1 MLPGH
6 RWGTA
11 PEKKAAPGGG
21 NPSLHIAA
29 GTGAGKFYLAAHP
42 FDARRIPLGPSGR
55 SCVKTPRPPAP
66 IALRHSIAQMTWWKG
81 ARYLR
86 IRHKALACQK
96 GRPARCR
103 TAF

>member
-29 GTGAGKFYLAAHP
+29 GTGTGKFYLVALPAHLTP
-42 FDARRIPLGPSGR
+42 GAFG
-55 SCVKTPRPPAP
+55 SCVTLVRQDAQAARANRAAAFDRPDDLVEGRKVFA
-66 IALRHSIAQMTWWKG
+66 HSS
-81 ARYLR
+81 
-86 IRHKALACQK
+86 
-96 GRPARCR
+96 
-103 TAF
+103 

>member
-42 FDARRIPLGPSGR
+42 FDARRIPLVRRAAGASR
-55 SCVKTPRPPAP
+55 RP
-66 IALRHSIAQMTWWKG
+66 
-81 ARYLR
+81 
-86 IRHKALACQK
+86 
-96 GRPARCR
+96 GRPRQSRCGIR
-103 TAF
+103 SPR

>member
-42 FDARRIPLGPSGR
+42 HLRRPTHSPWSVGPLVRQDAQAARASRAAAFDRPEDLVEGR
-55 SCVKTPRPPAP
+55 KVFA
-66 IALRHSIAQMTWWKG
+66 HSS
-81 ARYLR
+81 
-86 IRHKALACQK
+86 
-96 GRPARCR
+96 
-103 TAF
+103 